1 MFLLSVSELRLGNY
15 LTASRRAREAF
26 NLTVDF
32 PKNNVQSDF
41 LAKNIQQGL
50 AKSCCEYWQN
60 GPNIGFASISPPS
73 NKNSNKTSVS
83 RGYSLTAAPAVHYA
97 RTTVTIDAT
106 VMRLWHHDH
115 LERPRQDVTDDED

>member
-73 NKNSNKTSVS
+73 NKNSNKTSARFLEAILLLQHQQYITPERQSQLTLRSCV
-83 RGYSLTAAPAVHYA
+83 RGTM
-97 RTTVTIDAT
+97 II
-106 VMRLWHHDH
+106 
-115 LERPRQDVTDDED
+115 